1 MTITTNH
8 VAAGLDFS
16 GSSLADKQAREAEDA
31 ARYLAGIEATD
42 MHGDIRDLT
51 YSDVGED
58 QDPDSDLDSEDKR
71 MHLSCPRQCLKAR
84 LSIPV
89 CVARRRENRSHCH
102 VLHKWI
108 HMLPCHW
115 RFDSCRLPF

>member
-1 MTITTNH
+1 MTAAPQHTVAPWRTITTNH

-16 GSSLADKQAREAEDA
+16 GSSLADKHAREAEDA

-58 QDPDSDLDSEDKR
+58 QDPDLDSEDKR
-71 MHLSCPRQCLKAR
+71 M
-84 LSIPV
+84 
-89 CVARRRENRSHCH
+89 
-102 VLHKWI
+102 
-108 HMLPCHW
+108 
-115 RFDSCRLPF
+115 RFGLL